1 MLEIEKLRGISI
13 IAVVIIHALAPYY
26 AILEVNLTILSLMYV
41 DVLIHFAVPCFLMI
55 SGIVLAKYINFNW
68 ITFYNKRFR
77 TLFVSYLIASL
88 WYFVYWYLRTGY
100 NPPIG
105 DLIQSIPGANAAYH
119 LWYFAPL
126 VQLYLVYPILN
137 LLFCL
142 VKDTKWKYG
151 VLILMFGIQWYSVSV
166 QFICQGANYIFY
178 FALGIYLARYKGLT
192 KIYKLSPKI
201 IAGLSTLSLFL
212 CGFKVYRWAIENNG
226 MSLAYNNPIGIWFLE
241 FVMIIATILVLMNL
255 LEKIRGKWLIEL
267 GKYSYGIYLYHVT
280 FVFLFV
286 DIAEQL
292 HFSSSTYVYYIVGS
306 LWSLYTSYILVKLMS
321 RVEALKPLIGMS

>member
-26 AILEVNLTILSLMYV
+26 AILEVNPTILSLMYV

-55 SGIVLAKYINFNW
+55 SSIVLAKYINFNW

-105 DLIQSIPGANAAYH
+105 DLIQSISGANAAYH

-212 CGFKVYRWAIENNG
+212 CGFKVYLDG
-226 MSLAYNNPIGIWFLE
+226 P
-241 FVMIIATILVLMNL
+241 
-255 LEKIRGKWLIEL
+255 
-267 GKYSYGIYLYHVT
+267 
-280 FVFLFV
+280 
-286 DIAEQL
+286 
-292 HFSSSTYVYYIVGS
+292 
-306 LWSLYTSYILVKLMS
+306 
-321 RVEALKPLIGMS
+321 